1 LKALTVTN
9 IEAREVRKMQCLD
22 EILRRSREV
31 DKQFASL
38 EPEELSNFSIRY
50 RVPEAHPRRELLS
63 EYYLRLGK
71 IDEYLPWRVIGP
83 DKRGIFIVADSVSQ
97 LPFVTSAVSS
107 AKGELL
113 VLESDESRVK
123 NRDFLEP
130 LANEL
135 EAAAWSRMDVVVVVG
150 GGLLLNTG
158 AFLAERLG
166 AGLILFPTT
175 VLSMADGAGGKVR
188 LNALAFGRCY
198 KHYYK
203 SFYEPD
209 MILLDPRFLTTLPI
223 SQIRIGLVEI
233 IKHALFQSPA
243 LYEFLIHCGGRLFF
257 DRGLLIKAIAWAADL
272 KRICLDIDVEEN
284 ENGSRSILRA
294 GHDFSDR
301 LEEDS
306 FFRIPHG
313 LAVAVGI
320 MLLLQKERQEDLACR
335 AQRIFELFGIPARRD
350 EAAEE
355 DCDLIGGT
363 ANVCAVAAS

>member
-1 LKALTVTN
+1 
-9 IEAREVRKMQCLD
+9 MQCLD

-31 DKQFASL
+31 DEQFACL
-38 EPEELSNFSIRY
+38 EPEELSSFSIKY
-50 RVPEAHPRRELLS
+50 RVPEAHPRRKVLS
-63 EYYLRLGK
+63 EYHLRLGK

-83 DKRGIFIVADSVSQ
+83 DKRGIFIIADSVSR
-97 LPFVTSAVSS
+97 LPFVTSAISP
-107 AKGELL
+107 AKGELF
-113 VLESDESRVK
+113 VLESDEGRVK

-130 LANEL
+130 LASEL
-135 EAAAWSRMDVVVVVG
+135 EADAWSGRDVVVVVG

-166 AGLILFPTT
+166 ARLTLFPTT

-243 LYEFLIHCGGRLFF
+243 LYEFLIHSGGRLFF

-272 KRICLDIDVEEN
+272 KRVCLDIDVEEN

-306 FFRIPHG
+306 RFGIPHG

-320 MLLLQKERQEDLACR
+320 MLLLRKERQEDLACR
-335 AQRIFELFGIPARRD
+335 AQRIFELFGIPSHRD
-350 EAAEE
+350 KATEE
-355 DCDLIGGT
+355 DWGLSGET
-363 ANVCAVAAS
+363 ASACALAVS